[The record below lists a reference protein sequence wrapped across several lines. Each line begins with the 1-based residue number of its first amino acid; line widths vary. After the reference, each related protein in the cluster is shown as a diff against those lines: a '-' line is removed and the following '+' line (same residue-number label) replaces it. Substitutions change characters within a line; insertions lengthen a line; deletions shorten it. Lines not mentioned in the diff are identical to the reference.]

1 MPSLWTFSL
10 DARLFNPTLY
20 FNLLKLW
27 FDGLPEGATGPT
39 EQLAKRW
46 FGLGATES
54 DKASFDRA
62 CHSGFNEALSSI
74 SPAKFVLPEFKDAD
88 ADRSNYPEIA
98 APFIGQFYQNN
109 SGDPESA
116 LGLTLF
122 LDQIPRNIFR
132 HNQALIYGHYDRIAR
147 AVFYAIHKQQLD
159 KHERYAI
166 SALHRAWFY
175 MPLMHSESLADHQ
188 LLSQEMND
196 LKSGLEAKGDE
207 KAAQYVGQT
216 LSFEKRHV
224 DILDKFGRYPH
235 RNKWLGRDMTD
246 EEWKWLDQGGDTFSA

>member
-1 MPSLWTFSL
+1 MPSLRTFSL

-20 FNLLKLW
+20 QNLLKLW

-39 EQLAKRW
+39 EQLAMRW

-54 DKASFDRA
+54 DKASFDRE
-62 CHSGFNEALSSI
+62 CHSRFHEALSSI
-74 SPAKFVLPEFKDAD
+74 SPAIFVLPVFKDAD

-98 APFIGQFYQNN
+98 APFIGQLYQNKIE
-109 SGDPESA
+109 DPESA
-116 LGLTLF
+116 LGLTLL

-132 HNQALIYGHYDRIAR
+132 SDQALIFGHYDRIAR
-147 AVFYAIHKQQLD
+147 AVFYAIYKQQLD
-159 KHERYAI
+159 KHERYAM
-166 SALHRAWFY
+166 SALHRTWFY

-188 LLSQEMND
+188 LLSQEMGN

-207 KAAQYVGQT
+207 KAAQHVGQT

-235 RNKWLGRDMTD
+235 RNKWLGRKMTD
-246 EEWKWLDQGGDTFSA
+246 EERNWLDQGGDTFTA